1 MTMAHPWLREEAG
14 ALVLTV
20 HVQPGAR
27 RSEVAGIHGDALKVR
42 LAAPPVDGR
51 ANDEL
56 VRFMAEAFGV
66 PRANVVL
73 LRGTTSRRK
82 SGRIDS
88 PAVRPDGGWNA
99 RS

>member
-1 MTMAHPWLREEAG
+1 MAHPWMREEAG

-82 SGRIDS
+82 TVRIDS
-88 PAVRPDGGWNA
+88 PAVRPDGEWNA